1 MRRMV
6 RTALFAAL
14 VAVATGVA
22 TAEAQQRIG
31 FVNSSQIVAQAPDAA
46 SARQQLETEMLSF
59 RTELDGLETE
69 LDSLQSTLERQGASL
84 SASAQQ
90 QRQQELQQK
99 FMAYQQ
105 RAAELQQTAAQREQ
119 EILGPV
125 MQRIG
130 GVIEEVRQAGGYSL
144 ILDAAAGSV
153 IVAADPELN
162 VTEQVLA
169 RLRAN

>member
-6 RTALFAAL
+6 RTVFLTALAVV
-14 VAVATGVA
+14 VAGVA
-22 TAEAQQRIG
+22 RAEAQQKIG
-31 FVNSSQIVAQAPDAA
+31 FVNSGQIVAEAPEAA
-46 SARQQLETEMLSF
+46 TARQQLETEMQNY
-59 RTELDGLETE
+59 RTELDRMETE
-69 LDSLQSTLERQGASL
+69 LDSLQNVLERQGSSL
-84 SASAQQ
+84 SATARTE
-90 QRQQELQQK
+90 RQQELQQK
-99 FMAYQQ
+99 FVAYQQ

-169 RLRAN
+169 RLRTN